1 MANVNGKGRSSQL
14 CWDCQ
19 RALPLR
25 GCPWADNF
33 QPVEGWTAFPK
44 MIEGNVP
51 TYAIRECPL
60 FLADKPATEDTEE
73 VPEYIKKRYILQYT
87 LDGKQCVAEYPTIA
101 EAAKGLK
108 TTPSSIYRMLKMQLE
123 KDEYILKEVMRR
135 EEKRK
140 SK

>member
-1 MANVNGKGRSSQL
+1 MANVNGKGKSQQL

-33 QPVEGWTAFPK
+33 QPVEGWTATPK
-44 MIEGNVP
+44 VLTGNVH
-51 TYAIRECPL
+51 TFAIRECPL

-73 VPEYIKKRYILQYT
+73 VPKRYIVQYT
-87 LDGKQCVAEYPTIA
+87 KKGRKFVAEYPTIA
-101 EAAKGLK
+101 EVEKVLNVSQR
-108 TTPSSIYRMLKMQLE
+108 TVYRMLRNPLE
-123 KDEYILKEVMRR
+123 KDEFILKEVTKY
-135 EEKRK
+135 EKK

>member
-1 MANVNGKGRSSQL
+1 MANVNGKGKSQQL

-19 RALPLR
+19 RALPFR

-33 QPVEGWTAFPK
+33 QPVEGWTATPK
-44 MIEGNVP
+44 VLTGNVH
-51 TYAIRECPL
+51 TFAIRECPL

-73 VPEYIKKRYILQYT
+73 VPKRYIVQYT
-87 LDGKQCVAEYPTIA
+87 KKGRKFVAEYPTIA

>member
-1 MANVNGKGRSSQL
+1 MANVNGKGKSQQL

-33 QPVEGWTAFPK
+33 QPVEGWTATPK
-44 MIEGNVP
+44 VLTGNVH
-51 TYAIRECPL
+51 TFAIRECPL

-73 VPEYIKKRYILQYT
+73 VPKRYIVQYT
-87 LDGKQCVAEYPTIA
+87 KKGRKFVAEYPTIA
-101 EAAKGLK
+101 EVEKVLNVSQR
-108 TTPSSIYRMLKMQLE
+108 TVYRMLRNPLE
-123 KDEYILKEVMRR
+123 KDKFILKEVTKY
-135 EEKRK
+135 EKK

>member
-1 MANVNGKGRSSQL
+1 MANVSKKGKSSQL

-33 QPVEGWTAFPK
+33 QPVEGWTATPK
-44 MIEGNVP
+44 VLTGNVH
-51 TYAIRECPL
+51 TFAIRECPL

-73 VPEYIKKRYILQYT
+73 VPKRYIVQYT
-87 LDGKQCVAEYPTIA
+87 KKGRKFVAEYPTIA
-101 EAAKGLK
+101 EVEKVLNVSQR
-108 TTPSSIYRMLKMQLE
+108 TVYRMLRNPLE
-123 KDEYILKEVMRR
+123 KDEFILKEVTKY
-135 EEKRK
+135 EKK

>member
-33 QPVEGWTAFPK
+33 QPVEGWTATPK
-44 MIEGNVP
+44 VLTGNVH
-51 TYAIRECPL
+51 TFAIRECPL

-73 VPEYIKKRYILQYT
+73 VPKRYIVQYT
-87 LDGKQCVAEYPTIA
+87 KKGRKFVAEYPTIA
-101 EAAKGLK
+101 EVEKVLNVSQR
-108 TTPSSIYRMLKMQLE
+108 TVYRMLRNPLE
-123 KDEYILKEVMRR
+123 KDEFILKEVTKY
-135 EEKRK
+135 EKK

>member
-1 MANVNGKGRSSQL
+1 MANVNKKGKSSQL

-33 QPVEGWTAFPK
+33 QPVEGWTATPK
-44 MIEGNVP
+44 VLTGNVH
-51 TYAIRECPL
+51 TFAIRECPL

-73 VPEYIKKRYILQYT
+73 VPKRYIVQYT
-87 LDGKQCVAEYPTIA
+87 KKGRKFVAEYPTIA
-101 EAAKGLK
+101 EVEKVLNVSQR
-108 TTPSSIYRMLKMQLE
+108 TVYRMLRNPLE
-123 KDEYILKEVMRR
+123 KDEFILKEVTKY
-135 EEKRK
+135 EKK

>member
-1 MANVNGKGRSSQL
+1 MANVNKKGKSSQL

-33 QPVEGWTAFPK
+33 QPVEGWTATPK
-44 MIEGNVP
+44 VLTGNVH
-51 TYAIRECPL
+51 TFAIRECPL

-73 VPEYIKKRYILQYT
+73 VPKRYIVQYT
-87 LDGKQCVAEYPTIA
+87 KKGRKFVAEYPTIA
-101 EAAKGLK
+101 EVEKVLNVSQR
-108 TTPSSIYRMLKMQLE
+108 TVYRMLRNPLE
-123 KDEYILKEVMRR
+123 KDEFILKEVT
-135 EEKRK
+135 KYGKK